1 MRPPTKPLTPPINEP
16 CPGGQALGDPADAP
30 APRAMA
36 LHRTAFCGKVD
47 NLRLVDVQDRAS
59 ANALDAPTATEHEWW
74 MLAGEVVPVCTTP
87 PPAAART
94 ENSRREQAAV
104 EVAEAQDT
112 PVLPLPELRVAPVP
126 VAAPLTHRDPA
137 APVPVHWTAVLT
149 IGMMIAGF
157 VTLVWSLG
165 AV

>member
-1 MRPPTKPLTPPINEP
+1 
-16 CPGGQALGDPADAP
+16 
-30 APRAMA
+30 MA
-36 LHRTAFCGKVD
+36 LHRTAFFGKVD
-47 NLRLVDVQDRAS
+47 NLRLVDVQDRGTG
-59 ANALDAPTATEHEWW
+59 NAADSPEAAEHEWW
-74 MLAGEVVPVCTTP
+74 MLAGEVVPVRTTP
-87 PPAAART
+87 PPAAVRT
-94 ENSRREQAAV
+94 EARRLEWAAMDA
-104 EVAEAQDT
+104 AESQDT

-165 AV
+165 AG